1 MAPGDG
7 IPPVPASGTNRRS
20 RLMMP
25 ADPVHRVRAGVV
37 EMRRNPMP
45 APGSGHKEL
54 HRVNVTA
61 GFVIFTGA
69 GFGALLRWAL
79 GHSLNPVFPAVPL
92 GTLAANVLGGLLMG
106 LALGAF
112 NQFEAIPPTVR
123 LAMTT
128 GFLGGLTT
136 FSTFSAE
143 SVTLLL
149 RGEYRWM
156 AVHVALHVIASLLA
170 TLAGMALVRALSRTL
185 GGSP

>member
-1 MAPGDG
+1 MGL
-7 IPPVPASGTNRRS
+7 T
-20 RLMMP
+20 
-25 ADPVHRVRAGVV
+25 AGVAV
-37 EMRRNPMP
+37 F
-45 APGSGHKEL
+45 S
-54 HRVNVTA
+54 
-61 GFVIFTGA
+61 GA
-69 GFGALLRWAL
+69 GLGALLRWVL
-79 GHSLNPVFPAVPL
+79 GHFLNPVFPTLPL

-112 NQFEAIPPTVR
+112 SQYEAISPTMR

-170 TLAGMALVRALSRTL
+170 TLAGLALVRAMSRTL